1 MIKILPHLLTYHPRM
16 RGTRHQIVKIGSE
29 SDSRPRNH
37 LNSGI
42 VRDWAKIMAI
52 FSIFKMAS
60 SGDPI
65 LPPDKDRH
73 SIHGGH
79 VGQLCSFL
87 GEFERNGSHD
97 A

>member
-1 MIKILPHLLTYHPRM
+1 M

-65 LPPDKDRH
+65 LPHDKDRH
-73 SIHGGH
+73 SIPGGH
-79 VGQLCSFL
+79 IWANFVAFWENLN
-87 GEFERNGSHD
+87 EMAPMMRD
-97 A
+97 Y